1 MGKQTDQA
9 AHLTEWLVANNVSL
23 ARLCADI
30 KIHPLTPYQWR
41 RGKRP
46 TLAVAVKIEKYT
58 EGAVP
63 CGSWIAEVGS

>member
-1 MGKQTDQA
+1 MTKQIDQA
-9 AHLTEWLVANNVSL
+9 ARLTEWLKANKVSL

-30 KIHPLTPYQWR
+30 EIHPLTPYQWR